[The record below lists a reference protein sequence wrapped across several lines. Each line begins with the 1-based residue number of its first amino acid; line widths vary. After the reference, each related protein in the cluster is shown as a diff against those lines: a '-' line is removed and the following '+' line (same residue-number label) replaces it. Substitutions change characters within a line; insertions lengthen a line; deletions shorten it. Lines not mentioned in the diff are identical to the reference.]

1 MIAWIILPL
10 AFIGLLISLYFSFAY
25 YGRVRKSRWIPAIL
39 CAHEASS
46 CVTVVQT
53 PYACIFRVPNS
64 VLGVIYYLA
73 VIAWAFLSG
82 HFGVSAWGWALPLWH
97 VLFWLLISAS
107 AVTVVLGFYLTYVLR
122 RALRIDCPLCYTA
135 HAINLVVFILLC
147 LMAW

>member
-64 VLGVIYYLA
+64 VL
-73 VIAWAFLSG
+73 
-82 HFGVSAWGWALPLWH
+82 AL
-97 VLFWLLISAS
+97 
-107 AVTVVLGFYLTYVLR
+107 
-122 RALRIDCPLCYTA
+122 
-135 HAINLVVFILLC
+135 
-147 LMAW
+147 